1 MSNKLH
7 IPGRHGDVLAFV
19 GQNLRAARQKAGLSQ
34 AALAEA
40 SGLSRRMIVALEQG
54 DTNISLSRLDR
65 LAEALGVGFVDL
77 VRDPAAQTLRLDAVA
92 WRGRH
97 EGSVALLQASVPAR
111 HEAQLWAWTL
121 APGERYDAEPDPE
134 GWHEMIVVVE
144 GRLRL
149 ELAGGA
155 HELAAGDY
163 LVYPSSQTYA
173 YVNAG
178 EATTR
183 FIRNVVA

>member
-7 IPGRHGDVLAFV
+7 IASRHGDVLAFV
-19 GQNLRAARQKAGLSQ
+19 GQNLRAARQNAGLSQ

-65 LAEALGVGFVDL
+65 LAEALGVGFADL

-97 EGSVALLQASVPAR
+97 DP
-111 HEAQLWAWTL
+111 T
-121 APGERYDAEPDPE
+121 PGR
-134 GWHEMIVVVE
+134 
-144 GRLRL
+144 
-149 ELAGGA
+149 
-155 HELAAGDY
+155 
-163 LVYPSSQTYA
+163 S
-173 YVNAG
+173 G
-178 EATTR
+178 EAS
-183 FIRNVVA
+183 